1 MIGREDPLWATLQ
14 HFFLI
19 WAPLSF
25 PALLEQ
31 EALGGSLLDE
41 DNLRRWVEANV
52 ALFEE
57 GSTEMADRVAEVE
70 FEAGGERIAGWL
82 HLPDGAGPHPC
93 VVMLHSTAG
102 LRQMRCYA
110 GRGEAFAAAGIA
122 TLQFDCRGFGASAGE
137 PRQLFDVRRQ
147 AEDLDAALA
156 FARGREEIDSERLAL
171 WGASASCAQV
181 LAAAV
186 AEPEIRA
193 VVCLTPF
200 VPGRATQRSART
212 PILRLAAAAFADR
225 LRMAIGREPR
235 GVAVGGEPGT
245 TAILVR
251 EDAAAREAA
260 MLPPEAELDASG
272 NRAELPGGI
281 VWENRVVLRPR
292 LRTPHPLRLA
302 PKVEAPLLVVAGE
315 QDTLCPPGPA
325 AELADRAPQ
334 AELKTLPQGHFDL
347 YDGVSIATERDF
359 IVRALL

>member
-1 MIGREDPLWATLQ
+1 
-14 HFFLI
+14 
-19 WAPLSF
+19 
-25 PALLEQ
+25 
-31 EALGGSLLDE
+31 
-41 DNLRRWVEANV
+41 
-52 ALFEE
+52 
-57 GSTEMADRVAEVE
+57 MADRVAEVE

-110 GRGEAFAAAGIA
+110 ERGREFAAAGIA
-122 TLQFDCRGFGASAGE
+122 TLQFDCRGFGASAGA

-147 AEDLDAALA
+147 AEDLDAALV
-156 FARGREEIDSERLAL
+156 FARTREEIDSERLAL

-181 LAAAV
+181 LAVAA
-186 AEPEIRA
+186 AGPDIRA

-200 VPGRATQRSART
+200 VPGRATQRSADT
-212 PILRLAAAAFADR
+212 PIARLAAAAFADR

-260 MLPPEAELDASG
+260 MLPPEAKLDASG

-292 LRTPHPLRLA
+292 FHTPHALRLA
-302 PKVEAPLLVVAGE
+302 PKVEVPLLVIAGE
-315 QDTLCPPGPA
+315 HDTLCPPGPA
-325 AELADRAPQ
+325 AELAGRAPK
-334 AELKTLPQGHFDL
+334 AELKTLPHGHFDL
-347 YDGVSIATERDF
+347 YDGASVPIEREF
-359 IVRALL
+359 LAINLL